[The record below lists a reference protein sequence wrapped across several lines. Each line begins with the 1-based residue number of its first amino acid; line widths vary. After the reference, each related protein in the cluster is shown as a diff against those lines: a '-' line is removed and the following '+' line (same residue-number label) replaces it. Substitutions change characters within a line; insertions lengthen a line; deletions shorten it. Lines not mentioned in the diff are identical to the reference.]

1 MGMHAL
7 NQSNSQADVL
17 SPRPAWFTQQVSRT
31 HSQTMSQQN
40 NAKKKK
46 ERKRERETKKERG
59 VRGRREILQRG
70 KGTGKTK
77 P

>member
-46 ERKRERETKKERG
+46 RKEREREKQRKKE
-59 VRGRREILQRG
+59 E
-70 KGTGKTK
+70 
-77 P
+77 

>member
-46 ERKRERETKKERG
+46 KGKKERERNKERKRSKRKKRNSAER
-59 VRGRREILQRG
+59 QRNR
-70 KGTGKTK
+70 KD
-77 P
+77 

>member
-1 MGMHAL
+1 MEMHAL

-17 SPRPAWFTQQVSRT
+17 SPRPAWFTHQVSRT
-31 HSQTMSQQN
+31 HSQTVSQQN
-40 NAKKKK
+40 NAKKK